1 LTKKYVVAYLSRN
14 RLLNIPGA
22 KSSDGFIAGAM
33 PLLLVFAQI
42 QNGLKEYKVEY
53 HCYCCH
59 YEIVDY
65 VTSSEKWNLLDEYGK
80 FKYER

>member
-42 QNGLKEYKVEY
+42 QNGLKEYKVDGVPLLLLPLRNSRLR
-53 HCYCCH
+53 
-59 YEIVDY
+59 YEFRKVEFTRR
-65 VTSSEKWNLLDEYGK
+65 VWQV
-80 FKYER
+80 